1 MKRFLYWLQRK
12 KRVKEKHCGACCLNC
27 KSEVA
32 TAFAVVE
39 NKFWWYDDVTY
50 DYELGRSWQNEYK

>member
-27 KSEVA
+27 K
-32 TAFAVVE
+32 F
-39 NKFWWYDDVTY
+39 YDECRYGD
-50 DYELGRSWQNEYK
+50 EHER